1 MEEDALVR
9 EDGDIEHGREGA
21 AGEQGKWKERGKMGI
36 GSKVKVSG
44 LVGELGK
51 RSSKELNTTL

>member
-51 RSSKELNTTL
+51 RSSKELVYL